1 MMSRAKF
8 SVAVSDEDRLAFA
21 ELSGDHNPLHVD
33 AAYAAKT
40 ESKQC
45 VLHGAFSAGLI
56 SRMAGMHLPG
66 TECLLH
72 GMRLRFIKPI
82 HTPVELV
89 VEGIVQRDDGENGEV
104 VVTICEAV
112 SGRLLVEGSYQFG
125 RHTRINQKLAGIP
138 VFSRKAGGVAG
149 ARVLV
154 TGASGGLGAAMLTA
168 LGERGIGLTRGRS
181 PGLVTV
187 EDLEMIEHADIP
199 ESIDAIVHC
208 AWPTPASNAL
218 LDLVDTRKQIEQHLA
233 GPLRDCIALAS
244 LLRSRGTPGA
254 ILILVGSSFSSPGRH
269 AWRLPIYSLSK
280 SLIPT
285 LTKILALELG
295 GSGHR
300 VVAVSFDVINGGMN
314 LSLSGAVRQAHAD
327 RLPSGQLPTMDD
339 AASQIGWILDNPGLL
354 MSGCVIDLTGGAVP

>member
-1 MMSRAKF
+1 MSNAKF

-33 AAYAAKT
+33 AAYAAQT
-40 ESKQC
+40 EFKRC

-72 GMRLRFIKPI
+72 SMRLRFIKPI
-82 HTPVELV
+82 LPPVELV
-89 VEGIVQRDDGENGEV
+89 VEGNVQRDDGENGEV

-112 SGRLLVEGSYQFG
+112 GGRLLVEGSYQFG
-125 RHTRINQKLAGIP
+125 RHTRTNQQLAEVPALG
-138 VFSRKAGGVAG
+138 RKSSAVAG

-154 TGASGGLGAAMLTA
+154 TGASGGLGAAMLKA
-168 LGERGIGLTRGRS
+168 IGERGIGLTRGSS
-181 PGLVTV
+181 PGLITV
-187 EDLEMIEHADIP
+187 EDLEMIEHADVP

-208 AWPTPASNAL
+208 AWPTPASRAL
-218 LDLVDTRKQIEQHLA
+218 LDLDDTKKQIEHHLTD
-233 GPLRDCIALAS
+233 PLRDCIALAG

-254 ILILVGSSFSSPGRH
+254 ILILVGSSFSAPGRH
-269 AWRLPIYSLSK
+269 AWRFPMYSLSK

-295 GSGHR
+295 ASGHR
-300 VVAVSFDVINGGMN
+300 VVAVSFDVIDGGMN
-314 LSLSGAVRQAHAD
+314 LSLGGAVRQAHAD
-327 RLPSGQLPTMDD
+327 RMPSGQLPTMDD
-339 AASQIGWILDNPGLL
+339 ASSQIAWILDNPGLL